1 MGPEW
6 VCVVEMAQ
14 EFGLSTIWDMHSMT
28 PWIQILREEKGIDVE
43 KYRGK
48 IRTRRWPVIGSFDL
62 VPVCYDASLCFLFFG
77 FIKFS
82 MSKPSNFYA
91 WLKLTLL
98 VEINILK

>member
-48 IRTRRWPVIGSFDL
+48 IRARRWRVIGSFDL

-82 MSKPSNFYA
+82 SPSHLISMLGWN
-91 WLKLTLL
+91 WLY
-98 VEINILK
+98 